1 MSEKLSRT
9 HQWLLKGALMAV
21 WPVLTGVVVIL
32 VAAGMV
38 AAFAVIPFGTIKEFK
53 FRWAGES
60 WGSGDGHE

>member
-21 WPVLTGVVVIL
+21 WPVLTGIVVFL

-38 AAFAVIPFGTIKEFK
+38 AAFAVIPFGTIDKEFK
-53 FRWAGES
+53 FRWRDED
-60 WGSGDGHE
+60 GSDE